1 MSENEEAI
9 RRGYEAWNRRDFSA
23 ILELFDSE
31 IEWVLPEGGLHG
43 GSVRGH
49 EQVRA
54 FMESYFDAFN
64 SVRMEPETFIEAADQ
79 VVVFLRVPARG
90 RGSGVEVE
98 VRPAHVWTMRDG
110 KAIHVEVFPERDRA
124 LAAAGLPEDGEG

>member
-9 RRGYEAWNRRDFSA
+9 RRAYEGWNRRDLSA
-23 ILELFDSE
+23 IDDLFHPE
-31 IEWVLPEGGLHG
+31 IEWSLPEGGPHG

-54 FMESYFDAFN
+54 FMESYFDAFD
-64 SVRMEPETFIEAADQ
+64 SVRMVPETFIEAADR
-79 VVVFLRVPARG
+79 VVVFLRMPARG
-90 RGSGVEVE
+90 RGSGVQVE

-124 LAAAGLPEDGEG
+124 LAAAGLPKAGGA